1 MNISVFF
8 RDSRPKIDPKDIT
21 IEELKG
27 ETVGRLP
34 GTINGTE
41 FIIRNC
47 EVRFLLHSAW
57 SSILTELLPSGKIGF
72 GASIVQQIA
81 YDSFWYERFNLAQQ
95 SLA

>member
-1 MNISVFF
+1 MDISVFF

-47 EVRFLLHSAW
+47 EVL
-57 SSILTELLPSGKIGF
+57 
-72 GASIVQQIA
+72 
-81 YDSFWYERFNLAQQ
+81 
-95 SLA
+95 

>member
-1 MNISVFF
+1 M
-8 RDSRPKIDPKDIT
+8 T

-47 EVRFLLHSAW
+47 EVKKSVFLIHLIVFFFFFVFFSNYPA
-57 SSILTELLPSGKIGF
+57 KIRAAVNF
-72 GASIVQQIA
+72 PLI
-81 YDSFWYERFNLAQQ
+81 
-95 SLA
+95 

>member
-1 MNISVFF
+1 MLINCQTFSVSPDLFYLF
-8 RDSRPKIDPKDIT
+8 EIIYLLRDLRPKIDPKDVT

-47 EVRFLLHSAW
+47 EV
-57 SSILTELLPSGKIGF
+57 K
-72 GASIVQQIA
+72 
-81 YDSFWYERFNLAQQ
+81 
-95 SLA
+95 